1 MGVKWGYIGIIWGYI
16 GLYGGYIGGCIG
28 MIWGLYRGYTGVVLG
43 LISCYIVKRQRASEL
58 VWQDLP
64 RTWCASLH

>member
-1 MGVKWGYIGIIWGYI
+1 M
-16 GLYGGYIGGCIG
+16 GLYGNYMGLYRVIWGLYRGCIG
-28 MIWGLYRGYTGVVLG
+28 MIWGLDRGYIGVVLG
-43 LISCYIVKRQRASEL
+43 SISCYIVKRQRASEL